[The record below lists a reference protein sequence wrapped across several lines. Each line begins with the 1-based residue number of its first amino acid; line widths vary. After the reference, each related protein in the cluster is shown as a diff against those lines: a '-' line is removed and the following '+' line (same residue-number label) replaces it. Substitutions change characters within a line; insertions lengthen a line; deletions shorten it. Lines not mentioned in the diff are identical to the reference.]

1 LICCGYLLVAGAAVY
16 SILAFAAALAPLRL
30 TCGPAASL
38 PKVTVLKP
46 LCGSEP
52 ETYACLRSFCD
63 QRYPGFQII
72 FGVAA
77 ADDPV
82 IAVVQRLQQE
92 FPQRDLRILIDRRQ
106 HGSSRKVSNLVNM
119 MSQASHEYLVIA
131 DSDVCVDDRYLAK
144 IVVPLVDSGVGV
156 VTCAYRGV
164 SRRGFWSLMGS
175 LFINEWFTPS
185 VYVAAKAGSRSFA
198 FGATIALR
206 REVLSRIG
214 GFGAIA
220 NHLADDYQLGELTR
234 RLGLRTVLSDV
245 EVGVVV
251 GEGSFGS
258 LVQHE
263 LRWLRTIRALR
274 PLAYSFC
281 FMTFGIPLALLG
293 VLLSRGGS
301 IALLLLAI
309 TAAARVLLHL
319 KRRQSHASCAQIA
332 LVPVRDCLSLVL
344 WAWSFTNRRVKWRNE
359 HYHVSR
365 DGSALP
371 LGENLTL

>member
-1 LICCGYLLVAGAAVY
+1 MAGASIY
-16 SILAFAAALAPLRL
+16 SVLAFGAARAPLRL
-30 TCGPAASL
+30 ACRPLQPL
-38 PKVTVLKP
+38 PKATVLKP

-63 QRYPGFQII
+63 QRYPEFQII

-82 IAVVQRLQQE
+82 IAVVRRLQQE

-106 HGSSRKVSNLVNM
+106 HGSSRKVSNLINM
-119 MSQASHEYLVIA
+119 MAEGSHDYLVIA
-131 DSDVCVDDRYLAK
+131 DSDVCVDDSYLAK
-144 IVVPLVDSGVGV
+144 IVAPLADPCVGI

-164 SRRGFWSLMGS
+164 SRRGIWSLMGS

-206 REVLSRIG
+206 REVLSQIG
-214 GFGAIA
+214 GFESIA
-220 NHLADDYQLGELTR
+220 NHLADDYRLGELTR

-245 EVGVVV
+245 EVEVVV
-251 GEGSFGS
+251 GEGGFGS

-263 LRWLRTIRALR
+263 LRWLRTIRAVR

-281 FMTFGIPLALLG
+281 FITFGIPLVLLG
-293 VLLSRGGS
+293 ALLSRGDS
-301 IALLLLAI
+301 ITLTLLAI
-309 TAAARVLLHL
+309 TAAARLMLHL
-319 KRRQSHASCAQIA
+319 KRRQSNASAAQIA
-332 LVPVRDCLSLVL
+332 LIPVRDCLSLAL

-359 HYHVSR
+359 HFQVSR

>member
-1 LICCGYLLVAGAAVY
+1 VLVAGATVY
-16 SILAFAAALAPLRL
+16 SILAFGAVLR
-30 TCGPAASL
+30 PMRSAYSPPERL
-38 PKVTVLKP
+38 PKATLLKP
-46 LCGSEP
+46 LRGSEP
-52 ETYACLRSFCD
+52 ETYACLRSFCN
-63 QRYPGFQII
+63 QQYPEFQII

-82 IAVVQRLQQE
+82 LAVVQRLQRE

-106 HGSSRKVSNLVNM
+106 HGSSRKVSNLINM
-119 MSQASHEYLVIA
+119 MSQASHDYVVIA
-131 DSDVCVDDRYLAK
+131 DSDVCVDELYLAK
-144 IVVPLVDSGVGV
+144 IVGPLMNCDVGI

-164 SRRGFWSLMGS
+164 SPRGFWSLMGS

-185 VYVAAKAGSRSFA
+185 VYVAAKGGSRSFA

-206 REVLSRIG
+206 REVLSQIG

-234 RLGLRTVLSDV
+234 RLGLKTVLSDV
-245 EVGVVV
+245 EVDVVV
-251 GEGSFGS
+251 AEGGFSS

-281 FMTFGIPLALLG
+281 FITFGIPLALLG
-293 VLLSRGGS
+293 VLLSRGDS
-301 IALLLLAI
+301 IAWALLAI
-309 TAAARVLLHL
+309 TAAARLLLHL
-319 KRRQSHASCAQIA
+319 KRRQSHASSAQIA

-344 WAWSFTNRRVKWRNE
+344 WVWSFTNRRVKWRNE